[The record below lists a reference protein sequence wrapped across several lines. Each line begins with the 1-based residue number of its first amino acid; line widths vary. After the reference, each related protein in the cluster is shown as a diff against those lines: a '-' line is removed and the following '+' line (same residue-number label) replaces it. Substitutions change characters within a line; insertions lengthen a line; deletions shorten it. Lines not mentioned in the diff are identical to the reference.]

1 MHRPANPDEKLQG
14 STLGVRSG
22 ATGIEFDK
30 EAQEGLDYEFG
41 SRELYP
47 YAGMH
52 VAEVLK
58 EHGVTLAFGIFG
70 GHIWNFVDPISR
82 IGIKNIT
89 FLHEQ
94 NAVYCGEAYAQV
106 SGKPAV
112 CYTTVGPGVGNA
124 VTAIQQAYLSNSP
137 IIFLCGGHEI
147 EHDKLYNTIQESY
160 ATELCSS
167 ISKWAQR
174 LVYPHQVKQFMT
186 RAFKEAQTF
195 PQGPVVME
203 LGISC
208 LLTQDSVK
216 EKVWWGLWGDHA
228 SWIPSWRGAEN
239 MGKPMVSGGNPDDI
253 AAAVKRLYEVERPY
267 MILGDGP
274 NWAGASEEL
283 TELVTLA
290 KIPFTTRRTGRAVV
304 SENHEFYFRGLPR
317 FRDEIQVMVP
327 VGLKVGFFDGYGV
340 DWPETIQISES
351 TSQIWTYLPT
361 SATVIGNPKVVAR
374 QMIDYIKAN
383 NLQPPPGRDA
393 WIEKIQKAKAESEKR
408 RRDKAMYYGFEHPKY
423 KTERCMHYG
432 YLSQATADYLEE
444 KYQSRVRI
452 MIDGYTMSDFCM
464 PYLKATRP
472 AQILSSSEQAGV
484 GHGVPMAMG
493 AAFAQLEQGDRT
505 PVLALMGDSGM
516 TNAGMEIDTAARYK
530 LPIVYLVTENNG
542 WIAGMKYHWYGPNWE
557 NLGEQDRGGA
567 VWHGIKQEFGGLAGE
582 REPRLRFDH
591 LARDLNC
598 YGEYCDRHEDFL
610 AALHRCFQEAEK
622 GIPAVLHCK
631 MDTDLINSNMTG
643 PVYCLMF
650 AHLPWCDLPER
661 AKRARKSI
669 WGKTGKFPGLLE
681 VEDMTHH
688 DAWEPLSE
696 EEKKLK

>member
-1 MHRPANPDEKLQG
+1 MSDANLPKDLE
-14 STLGVRSG
+14 SPVRSRG
-22 ATGIEFDK
+22 IGIEFDK
-30 EAQEGLDYEFG
+30 EQQAKLDYKMG
-41 SRELYP
+41 TRELYP
-47 YAGMH
+47 SAGMH

-58 EHGVTLAFGIFG
+58 EHEVTIAFGIFG

-106 SGKPAV
+106 SRKPAV

-124 VTAIQQAYLSNSP
+124 VSAIQQAYLSNSP

-160 ATELCSS
+160 ATELCGS

-174 LVYPHQVKQFMT
+174 VVYPHQVKQFMT
-186 RAFKEAQTF
+186 RAFKEAQAF
-195 PQGPVVME
+195 PKGPVVME

-208 LLTQDSVK
+208 LLTQDDVK

-228 SWIPSWRGAEN
+228 SWIPEWRGKDTP
-239 MGKPMVSGGNPDDI
+239 KPLAGGGNPDDV
-253 AAAVKRLYEVERPY
+253 AAAVKRLYEVDKPF
-267 MILGDGP
+267 MVLGDGAM
-274 NWAGASEEL
+274 WADASEEL

-290 KIPFTTRRTGRAVV
+290 KIPFTTRRTARAVI
-304 SENHEFYFRGLPR
+304 SEKHEYYYRGMPPFRN
-317 FRDEIQVMVP
+317 EIDAIVP
-327 VGLKVGFFDGYGV
+327 VGLKVGFFDGYGAT
-340 DWPETIQISES
+340 WPETIQIAEAA
-351 TSQIWTYLPT
+351 SQVWTYLPT
-361 SATVIGNPKVVAR
+361 STVVVGSPKVVAR

-383 NLQPPPGRDA
+383 NLQPPAGRDA
-393 WIEKIQKAKAESEKR
+393 WIDKIQKGRVDAAAR
-408 RRDKAMYYGFEHPKY
+408 RRKKAMHYGFEHPKY

-432 YLSQATADYLEE
+432 YLSQAVADYLEE
-444 KYQSRVRI
+444 TYESKVRI
-452 MIDGYTMSDFCM
+452 MIDGYTMSDFVM
-464 PYLKATRP
+464 PYLTAVRP
-472 AQILSSSEQAGV
+472 AQILSSSEQAGI

-542 WIAGMKYHWYGPNWE
+542 WITGMKHHWYGPNWE
-557 NLGEQDRGGA
+557 GLGPQDQTGA
-567 VWHGIKQEFGGLAGE
+567 EWCGIKQDFGGLAGE
-582 REPRLRFDH
+582 RVKRLRFDH
-591 LARDLNC
+591 LAENLNC
-598 YGEYCDRHEDFL
+598 HGEYCDRHEDFA
-610 AALHRCFQEAEK
+610 AALDRCFKAAES
-622 GIPAVLHCK
+622 GVPAVLHCR
-631 MDTDLINSNMTG
+631 MDMDLINSNMTG

-661 AKRARKSI
+661 GKRARKSI
-669 WGKTGKFPGLLE
+669 WGKPNKFDGLAELSD
-681 VEDMTHH
+681 VTHH
-688 DAWEPLSE
+688 DAWEPLTE
-696 EEKKLK
+696 DEKKLK